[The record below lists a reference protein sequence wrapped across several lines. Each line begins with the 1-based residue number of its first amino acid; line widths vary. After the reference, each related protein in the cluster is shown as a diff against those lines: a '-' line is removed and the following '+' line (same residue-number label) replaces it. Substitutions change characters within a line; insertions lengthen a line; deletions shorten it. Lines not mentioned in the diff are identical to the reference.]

1 MLRRRLLVSGAAAV
15 ALGCSA
21 LRAHALSEPEL
32 KYKRGFRGELGPL
45 RPSVSALQAGSTTSG
60 PVVSE
65 GGVLLQ
71 AGPFNS
77 LWIRIGCEPGKP
89 LVSAAALDGLLTE
102 KLQAQAAKKV
112 PGALYVA
119 IDEKSVDSE
128 HVQCLLKRGFKFY
141 HHRTSDEGDEF
152 VYYAWPDRP
161 DFTDKVPVYATSTE
175 GVGAILLS
183 PDEKRVLLVWEYGCW
198 KMPTGSV
205 DQGESFMTALQREVG
220 EEVGCQIDPAFRPV
234 YVCGWQ
240 ASCAGDM
247 KINNHFG
254 CFGVRAKSEE
264 LTIDHNEIAEAKWF
278 DVSEL
283 LKRGIAAGH
292 MLKPIGT
299 SAKMDVRGLAP
310 GLEDAKEA
318 KVSTTTIIGLE
329 RLLKGTGFQCKMEQ
343 KGTEDQMAL
352 YWGYY

>member
-1 MLRRRLLVSGAAAV
+1 MLRRGLLVSGAAAV
-15 ALGCSA
+15 ALGSSV
-21 LRAHALSEPEL
+21 LRAHALSEPDL
-32 KYKRGFRGELGPL
+32 KYKRGYRGELGPV
-45 RPSVSALQAGSTTSG
+45 RPSAAALTAGTTTSG
-60 PVVSE
+60 AVVSV

-102 KLQAQAAKKV
+102 KLEEQAAKKV

-128 HVQCLLKRGFKFY
+128 HVRCLLKRGFKFY
-141 HHRTSDEGDEF
+141 HHRASESGDEF

-161 DFTDKVPVYATSTE
+161 DFTDKVPIYATSTE
-175 GVGAILLS
+175 GVGAIVLS

-205 DQGESFMTALQREVG
+205 DEGEGFMTALQREVG
-220 EEVGCQIDPAFRPV
+220 EEVGLQIDPAFRPV
-234 YVCGWQ
+234 YLGGWQ
-240 ASCAGDM
+240 QSRYGDM
-247 KINNHFG
+247 RINNNFG
-254 CFGVRAKSEE
+254 CFGVRATSEE
-264 LTIDHNEIAEAKWF
+264 TTIDPNEIGAAKWF

-283 LKRGIAAGH
+283 LKRGIAAGL
-292 MLKPIGT
+292 MLKPLGGA
-299 SAKMDVRGLAP
+299 AKLEVKGLAP

-318 KVSTTTIIGLE
+318 RVSTTAIVGLE
-329 RLLKGTGFQCKMEQ
+329 RLQKGTGFQCKMEQ
-343 KGTEDQMAL
+343 KGSEPQMAL